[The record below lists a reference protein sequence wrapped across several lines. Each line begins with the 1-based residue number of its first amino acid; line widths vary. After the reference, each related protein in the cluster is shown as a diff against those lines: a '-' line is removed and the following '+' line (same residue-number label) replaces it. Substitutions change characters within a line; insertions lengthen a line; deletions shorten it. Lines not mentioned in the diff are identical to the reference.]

1 MQRHFFLE
9 PVCGLL
15 LQRAKQTW
23 QKQMIYTEQAFMWA
37 SRPLPPFKRMNNSNQ
52 DSSKGWQREGV
63 DLKESAKPFTGVIE
77 EPNKTVFSISTK
89 DTVGQIPFAFPR
101 NRQILD

>member
-1 MQRHFFLE
+1 
-9 PVCGLL
+9 
-15 LQRAKQTW
+15 
-23 QKQMIYTEQAFMWA
+23 
-37 SRPLPPFKRMNNSNQ
+37 MNNSNQ